1 MLSVFAA
8 CNKDFHLINQSEN
21 SSKPPLF
28 GFVSAAD
35 SLCVFYS
42 VSQPGSSECGAWWQ
56 EERSAETFIRRG
68 PKEHKVR
75 RRPTRKRRG
84 TGQSR
89 GPSGVKDDVLYS
101 LKISYSG
108 VGISADDTFMTKVMY
123 V

>member
-1 MLSVFAA
+1 VLSVFATY
-8 CNKDFHLINQSEN
+8 NKDFHLINQSEN

-75 RRPTRKRRG
+75 RG